1 MSLCPSSQWG
11 HILIGLLR
19 MGDWI
24 SLGVQVVIL
33 KFQNSMNEDPKHQEG
48 DSMRQ
53 ETLWL
58 FCIFYWRRCSRVAR
72 HILPCRAGPQRTWA
86 RLCFL

>member
-1 MSLCPSSQWG
+1 MSLCPSSQWS

-33 KFQNSMNEDPKHQEG
+33 KFQNSMNEDPKHQGG

-58 FCIFYWRRCSRVAR
+58 FCIFYWRRCPHVAR

>member
-1 MSLCPSSQWG
+1 MSLCPSSQWS

-58 FCIFYWRRCSRVAR
+58 FCIFYWRRCPHVAR
-72 HILPCRAGPQRTWA
+72 HILPCRAGLQRTWA